1 MILEWNISGLF
12 DRFKGVWEWT
22 TEMLLT
28 WGVWIAMGSLAM
40 LGLLGTIVPF
50 LPGHLLIF
58 VAAFIPYFSLEN
70 EGGIENWGL
79 IVLGLGLI
87 LAQVLEFLS
96 GAVGTRWFGGT
107 KWGAF
112 GAFVGGIVGIFFMP
126 FGLLLGPLIGAF
138 ACEWILTDKTVKPA
152 AASGVGSVI
161 GTVTGMVL
169 KVIVAL
175 LMVGV
180 LLADLFWVQ
189 F

>member
-1 MILEWNISGLF
+1 MGFSSDFEGM
-12 DRFKGVWEWT
+12 WEWM
-22 TEMLLT
+22 TEMMLT
-28 WGVWIAMGSLAM
+28 WGVWIAMGSLVM
-40 LGLLGTIVPF
+40 LGLIGTIVPF

-58 VAAFIPYFSLEN
+58 AAAFIPYFSLEN
-70 EGGIENWGL
+70 EGGVEIWGL
-79 IVLGLGLI
+79 IALGLFLI

-112 GAFVGGIVGIFFMP
+112 GAVVGGIVGIFFMP

-152 AASGVGSVI
+152 TASGVGSVI
-161 GTVTGMVL
+161 GTLTGMIL

-175 LMVGV
+175 VMVGV
-180 LLADLFWVQ
+180 LLVVC
-189 F
+189 